1 LHVSHIKFMIDR
13 NHNEQQKNRILVVI
27 PYTISLIDKRVVFH
41 YVFFLILFFL
51 EKIYLYVFKIET

>member
-1 LHVSHIKFMIDR
+1 MIDR